1 MTLMGISL
9 WDGTASFPP
18 PTVPPPKFP
27 PQMFPPI
34 DIIAIET
41 TFPYYRF
48 GYVWIVSIVLFYL
61 HKWGGKSMG
70 KCHNE
75 GNVGGGTIIGEM
87 T

>member
-1 MTLMGISL
+1 MTVMGISL

-61 HKWGGKSMG
+61 HKWGESQW
-70 KCHNE
+70 
-75 GNVGGGTIIGEM
+75 GNVTMRVMSAGELSLGK
-87 T
+87 